1 MLAIIAIAVSGCTSP
16 GKADKPATH
25 ATLPARQAIK
35 LAVSN
40 VAAWR
45 SDISTTTVSG
55 TDAGGQIS
63 FAWTLREDSGFNE
76 STVTTYT
83 RDGKDVFPGGSDSV
97 VTPTGYLLKA
107 VLIEAGTH
115 ANVTVTEIVLSI
127 NRPANIQFPQ
137 ASQTYVVPGT

>member
-1 MLAIIAIAVSGCTSP
+1 
-16 GKADKPATH
+16 
-25 ATLPARQAIK
+25 
-35 LAVSN
+35 
-40 VAAWR
+40 
-45 SDISTTTVSG
+45 
-55 TDAGGQIS
+55 
-63 FAWTLREDSGFNE
+63 
-76 STVTTYT
+76 VTTYT